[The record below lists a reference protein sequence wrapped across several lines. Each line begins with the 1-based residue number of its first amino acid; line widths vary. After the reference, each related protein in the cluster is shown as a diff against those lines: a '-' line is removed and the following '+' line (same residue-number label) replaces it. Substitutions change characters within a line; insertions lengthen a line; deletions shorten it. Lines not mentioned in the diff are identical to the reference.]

1 MTGRK
6 RHILVDTAGLVIR
19 AAVLSAGI
27 RDADGATDL
36 LALARPGCPRL
47 EQIWADGAYAGY
59 LVEWTRK
66 QCGWRLVI
74 VSKLPNQVGFQVLP
88 RRWVVE
94 RTFGWLGRNRRLAK
108 DYEEYA
114 ESSEAWVYLASIRLL
129 LRRRTR

>member
-1 MTGRK
+1 VNGRK
-6 RHILVDTAGLVIR
+6 RHILVDTEGLLIR

-27 RDADGATDL
+27 QDADGATDL
-36 LALARPGCPRL
+36 LTLARPVCPRL

-59 LVEWTRK
+59 LVEWTRE

-74 VSKLPNQVGFQVLP
+74 VSKPPDQQGFQVVP

-94 RTFGWLGRNRRLAK
+94 RTFGWLGRNRRLSK

-114 ESSEAWVYLASIRLL
+114 ESGEAWLYLASIRLL
-129 LRRRTR
+129 FRRRTR